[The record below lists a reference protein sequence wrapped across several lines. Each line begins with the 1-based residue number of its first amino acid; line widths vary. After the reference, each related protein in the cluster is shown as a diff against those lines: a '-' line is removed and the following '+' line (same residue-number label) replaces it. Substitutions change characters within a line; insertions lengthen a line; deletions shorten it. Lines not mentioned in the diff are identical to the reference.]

1 MNIRKYIYGF
11 VAVAAALQFAACSN
25 IDENDRIRYVEPSE
39 VKKHV
44 LVEDFTGQSCVNCPR
59 AAQEIAKLQEQYGEE
74 NVIAVGVYGGDY
86 GYSPVAQ
93 GHTPWSLTT
102 ETGNSYYTTWGVRAQ
117 PACMVDRAGGTP
129 FYNTA
134 YLAAYVGS
142 LIQNEPPVMI
152 TNKVS
157 YDAATKTADIN
168 VTVSAIQEYN
178 GKLQVWLVEDNIVD
192 MQYMPDGSINN
203 EYVHN
208 HVFRASVNDK
218 DGSPIISNKEE
229 GKSFTYSF
237 TINDAWKAENVSI
250 VAFVFNSDGVQQV
263 EKTPLIAK

>member
-1 MNIRKYIYGF
+1 MSIRKYIYGLAAA
-11 VAVAAALQFAACSN
+11 AVALQFAACSN

-74 NVIAVGVYGGDY
+74 NVIAVGIYGGDY

-93 GHTPWSLTT
+93 GHKPWSLTT

-117 PACMVDRAGGTP
+117 PACMVDRAGGAP

-157 YDAATKTADIN
+157 YDAAKKTANIS
-168 VTVSAIQEYN
+168 VTISAIQDYN
-178 GKLQVWLVEDNIVD
+178 GKRQIWLVEDNIVD

-218 DGSPIISNKEE
+218 DGDIVSINKEE
-229 GKSFTYSF
+229 GSTYSI
-237 TINDAWKAENVSI
+237 TYPIDDAWKPENLSVVS
-250 VAFVFNSDGVQQV
+250 FVFNSDGVQQV

>member
-1 MNIRKYIYGF
+1 MNIIKYIYGLTF
-11 VAVAAALQFAACSN
+11 AAVALQFTACSN
-25 IDENDRIRYVEPSE
+25 IHENDRIRYVEPSE

-74 NVIAVGVYGGDY
+74 NVIAVGIYGGDY
-86 GYSPVAQ
+86 GYSPVSQ
-93 GHTPWSLTT
+93 GHKPWSLTT

-117 PACMVDRAGGTP
+117 PACMVDRAGGAP

-134 YLAAYVGS
+134 YLAAYVGA

-157 YDAATKTADIN
+157 YDAAKKTADIS
-168 VTVSAIQEYN
+168 VTVSAIQDYN
-178 GKLQVWLVEDNIVD
+178 GKLQIWLVEDNIVD

-218 DGSPIISNKEE
+218 DGDIVIINKE
-229 GKSFTYSF
+229 GVTTKSLTYK
-237 TINDAWKAENVSI
+237 IDDAWKPENLSI
-250 VAFVFNSDGVQQV
+250 VTFVFNSDGVQQV